1 MYVCM
6 YVCLHTNEAEKVK
19 HQTQN
24 GRKIKKKKSKSPKHR
39 R

>member
-1 MYVCM
+1 MWGETIYIYICM

-24 GRKIKKKKSKSPKHR
+24 SRKIKKKKE
-39 R
+39 